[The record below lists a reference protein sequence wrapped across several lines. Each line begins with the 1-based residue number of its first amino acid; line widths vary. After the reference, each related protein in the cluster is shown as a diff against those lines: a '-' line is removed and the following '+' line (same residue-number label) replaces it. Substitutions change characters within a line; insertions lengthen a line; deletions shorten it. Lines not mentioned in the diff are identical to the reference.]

1 MKLVKIRRALEFS
14 HSKWLKGYIQF
25 NTDMRTVAK
34 NDFEKNFFKLMNN
47 SVFGKTMENLRK
59 RVDVK
64 LMVDGDK
71 LKKMVA
77 SPSFVRAKVFSGGLV
92 AVKKVKEVLLLNKP
106 AYVGMSILDISKTLM
121 YDFHCNDIRKVYGD
135 RAKLLFTDTDSLMY
149 RLHTADAYEDALK
162 FASKFDTSGYNEN
175 SPFYDKSN
183 KKVIGKMKDEA
194 DGVPIREFIG
204 LRSKIY
210 S

>member
-1 MKLVKIRRALEFS
+1 MKLGMKLVKIRRALEFS
-14 HSKWLKGYIQF
+14 HSKWLKEYIQF

-77 SPSFVRAKVFSGGLV
+77 SPSFVRAKVLSGGLV

-106 AYVGMSILDISKTLM
+106 AYIGMSILDISKTLM
-121 YDFHCNDIRKVYGD
+121 YDFHYNHIRKLYGN

-149 RLHTADAYEDALK
+149 Q
-162 FASKFDTSGYNEN
+162 
-175 SPFYDKSN
+175 
-183 KKVIGKMKDEA
+183 
-194 DGVPIREFIG
+194 
-204 LRSKIY
+204 
-210 S
+210 